1 MSRNSEEM
9 RKVVENNVQKSSSF
23 EHGTS
28 PQTSPNAKSK
38 HPNLSPLY
46 PKGSKPIGKSA
57 SSDSVIN
64 QQNGVTSRQ
73 NSTTIARASSL
84 DSAKKGMKKVSSW
97 DGGLAG
103 RMMEGMLSD
112 FDFAKVKGKKKMQ
125 F

>member
-1 MSRNSEEM
+1 MSKNSEEM
-9 RKVVENNVQKSSSF
+9 SKVVEKKQENVQKSSSS

-28 PQTSPNAKSK
+28 PQTSSNAKSK
-38 HPNLSPLY
+38 QHPNLSPLY
-46 PKGSKPIGKSA
+46 PKGSKPIGKSV

-64 QQNGVTSRQ
+64 QQIGVTFRQ
-73 NSTTIARASSL
+73 NSTTM

-103 RMMEGMLSD
+103 RMMEGMVSD
-112 FDFAKVKGKKKMQ
+112 FDFAKVKSKKKMQ